1 MPRGMIV
8 APQPEAVEA
17 GAVALRN
24 GGNAVDATIACALVQ
39 TVVDPQMAGIAG
51 FGTMQLYLPKLGVH
65 RFIDFHARAPAQA
78 TPEMWKHLIEA
89 EAEDGFGF
97 VVKDNV
103 NDIGYQ
109 SIATPGSLKAYHE
122 ALTRY
127 GTLTWQD
134 LLAPAIDYAER
145 GFKIRPHVYEFWTR
159 QEEFGLVDHVDRLR
173 LTASG
178 RRLYLN
184 ADGTPRRPGTILKN
198 PDMARTLRRIAEQ
211 GIETFYE
218 GEIAETITAD
228 MAANGGLLAL
238 DDLKGYR
245 TEENEPLWGDYRGH
259 RISTN
264 RPPGGGI
271 MVLEMLHVLENFD
284 LAAMGHNSPDYIR
297 VVSEAMKRATV
308 DKDRHVGD
316 PRFVEVPV
324 AHLLD
329 KGYARRQAEA
339 IKSGEIARVPR
350 YDASQQPKD
359 TTHVCAIDADGNAV
373 SMTHSL
379 GTPSGVITEG
389 LGFMYNGCMGVFD
402 PRPGRTGSI
411 APGKAR
417 FTSMAPTIVFRSD
430 EPFLILGAP
439 GGSFITMGILQVILN
454 VIDFGMSI
462 TDAVAAPRFCA
473 TSDVIDVVN
482 RIPRFVTAEL
492 EAKGYDV
499 RRNYRS
505 YHFAGVHAIK
515 IEDGRWSGGADPGR
529 DGMALEV

>member
-51 FGTMQLYLPKLGVH
+51 FGAMQLYLPKLGVH

-109 SIATPGSLKAYHE
+109 SIATPGSLKACHE

-145 GFKIRPHVYEFWTR
+145 GFKIRPHVYDFWTR

-218 GEIAETITAD
+218 GEIAEAITAD

-271 MVLEMLHVLENFD
+271 
-284 LAAMGHNSPDYIR
+284 
-297 VVSEAMKRATV
+297 T
-308 DKDRHVGD
+308 RHV
-316 PRFVEVPV
+316 
-324 AHLLD
+324 
-329 KGYARRQAEA
+329 
-339 IKSGEIARVPR
+339 SGR
-350 YDASQQPKD
+350 
-359 TTHVCAIDADGNAV
+359 
-373 SMTHSL
+373 L
-379 GTPSGVITEG
+379 
-389 LGFMYNGCMGVFD
+389 
-402 PRPGRTGSI
+402 
-411 APGKAR
+411 
-417 FTSMAPTIVFRSD
+417 
-430 EPFLILGAP
+430 
-439 GGSFITMGILQVILN
+439 
-454 VIDFGMSI
+454 
-462 TDAVAAPRFCA
+462 
-473 TSDVIDVVN
+473 
-482 RIPRFVTAEL
+482 
-492 EAKGYDV
+492 
-499 RRNYRS
+499 
-505 YHFAGVHAIK
+505 
-515 IEDGRWSGGADPGR
+515 
-529 DGMALEV
+529 